1 MTDPQPPDELEQ
13 AAHMTDA
20 EAVRRV
26 FNASNVR
33 STL

>member
-1 MTDPQPPDELEQ
+1 MTDPQPPDELVQ